1 MSILISLGII
11 ILAMLILAS
20 MKLNSGVF
28 ALFYHYALGK
38 YPKNKASFL
47 STFFILGV
55 EVISVFL
62 FLSIFY
68 LSNFLFFFTNELENK
83 LFSSILAGIFF
94 LLSLASLFCYFRRGS
109 GTRLFIS
116 ANFSKALNE
125 NAKSAK
131 SRSDAFLLGAFS
143 GISELIFTFPLY
155 LAFSYELIRLNLH
168 AFSNLPLILA
178 FILIPIIPLA
188 IVRFLYSAGYNLA
201 DYLRLRFKNKN
212 FTRFSLFICYFTIAL
227 LIIYRVSL

>member
-11 ILAMLILAS
+11 ILSMLILAS

-38 YPKNKASFL
+38 YSKKKASFL

-55 EVISVFL
+55 ETVSAFL

-68 LSNFLFFFTNELENK
+68 LSYFILFFTNDFENN
-83 LFSSILAGIFF
+83 LFSLILVGIF
-94 LLSLASLFCYFRRGS
+94 LTLALISLFYYFRKGP

-116 ANFSKALNE
+116 ANFSKSLDK
-125 NAKSAK
+125 NAKSIK
-131 SRSDAFLLGAFS
+131 TRSDAFLLGAFS

-155 LAFSYELIRLNLH
+155 LIFSYELINLNFNP
-168 AFSNLPLILA
+168 ASNLPLIFI
-178 FILIPIIPLA
+178 FILIPILPL
-188 IVRFLYSAGYNLA
+188 ILVRFFFRTNYNLA
-201 DYLRLRFKNKN
+201 DYLRLRFKNKS
-212 FTRFSLFICYFTIAL
+212 FTRATLFICYL
-227 LIIYRVSL
+227 LIAILIFYRINL